1 MTGLTEAWMEVLVGE
16 TLRVQGP
23 VEAGGPVVGGAGAGR
38 LYRRRRG
45 RGEPQLDRKENK
57 SREEKHIVHQTTGSE
72 PAPAE
77 PLRLTEAEKTSRW
90 ICSSTDEE
98 RGSAVSDES
107 QLAEK
112 QRTDQDAPGRRR
124 ITLKLF

>member
-57 SREEKHIVHQTTGSE
+57 SREEKHIDHRIRAGSCRTSPTHRGRE
-72 PAPAE
+72 N
-77 PLRLTEAEKTSRW
+77 LTV
-90 ICSSTDEE
+90 DL
-98 RGSAVSDES
+98 
-107 QLAEK
+107 QLH
-112 QRTDQDAPGRRR
+112 
-124 ITLKLF
+124 